1 MVVPAAVSG
10 IVAAFILSASRAIG
24 ETMVVFIA
32 GGAADSAA
40 FSSNPLE
47 GSLTMTAAM
56 ASLATGTEGV
66 RGADLAVPS
75 YFVGIVLFLLTL
87 GLNMIANRF
96 VPRARPTRAADHGT
110 HHRHQQ
116 LPAPSR
122 AARRAMRCGSRSDV
136 KGRLFELALV
146 ACLGSLLVLGVLLTS
161 VVTDGLPVYSGGAG
175 SSSTAACRR
184 RPTGPASP
192 RASSGRSGSPC
203 RWWCWRSPSASAP
216 PCTSRSTP
224 RNRLTTF
231 IELNIRNLAGVP
243 SVVYG
248 LLGLAIFVEALGGFT
263 SHDDANRRTLAAAGV
278 TLAVLVMP
286 IIVITTAEALRAVP
300 QALREALRRGRD
312 PVGGH
317 PHPGPAY
324 AAPGILTGA
333 LLSIARAVGEAAPL
347 IVVGAV
353 TGFFSQGAGL
363 NVGNVTDPGHLTER
377 FVALPTIVTNWAAE
391 PEAQF
396 KEANASATIIGML
409 VFVLLV
415 NSLAI
420 VLRNR
425 FEKKR
430 SS

>member
-1 MVVPAAVSG
+1 MALTTVTS
-10 IVAAFILSASRAIG
+10 SSRGAI
-24 ETMVVFIA
+24 
-32 GGAADSAA
+32 
-40 FSSNPLE
+40 E
-47 GSLTMTAAM
+47 GS
-56 ASLATGTEGV
+56 V
-66 RGADLAVPS
+66 D
-75 YFVGIVLFLLTL
+75 
-87 GLNMIANRF
+87 
-96 VPRARPTRAADHGT
+96 RALR
-110 HHRHQQ
+110 
-116 LPAPSR
+116 
-122 AARRAMRCGSRSDV
+122 GSRTDV

-146 ACLGSLLVLGVLLTS
+146 SCLLASLLVLGVLLTS
-161 VVTDGLPVYSGGAG
+161 VVTDGLPVYTERGWEFLDGGL
-175 SSSTAACRR
+175 
-184 RPTGPASP
+184 
-192 RASSGRSGSPC
+192 
-203 RWWCWRSPSASAP
+203 SASADRAGISQGIVGSFWIAVSVVVLAIP
-216 PCTSRSTP
+216 IGIGAAVYLEEYAP

-286 IIVITTAEALRAVP
+286 IVVITTAEALRAVP
-300 QALREALRRGRD
+300 QALREGAYG
-312 PVGGH
+312 VGATRWEVIRTQVL
-317 PHPGPAY
+317 PY

-353 TGFFSQGAGL
+353 TGFFSQSAGL
-363 NVGNVTDPGHLTER
+363 DVGNVTDPAHLTER
-377 FVALPTIVTNWAAE
+377 FVALPTVVTNWAAE

-396 KEANASATIIGML
+396 KEANASATIVAML